1 MKIFGKEL
9 TFNGNKVYHAGNKPT
24 ASEIG
29 AAASSHTHNYAGS
42 SSAGGAA
49 NSALT
54 ATKATQDSAG
64 QQINKTYIKGLSVS
78 GKTITYTKGDG
89 TTGTITTQDTNTTYS
104 TGTSSALGLTKL
116 YTGTGT
122 ATDGT
127 MTQAAIN
134 TALSG
139 KAASSHT
146 HNYAGSSSAGG
157 AANSA
162 TVLATARTINGTSFN
177 GSANI
182 TTANWG
188 TARTLTIGNTG
199 KSVNGSGNVSWSLS
213 EIGAAPAGYGL
224 GTVCQDKSG
233 QDCNNILVTGFYRGS
248 NMTNKPSGCTQGWIY
263 LLVMSHD
270 NSSWVRQV
278 AYDFGTASQVYTRV
292 KQNGSWTAWVATD
305 TNTWRGVQDNL
316 TSTATDQSLSAN
328 QGKVLK
334 GLIDGKAAS
343 SHTHNYAGSSSA
355 GGVANSA
362 TKLATARS
370 INGTNFDGTG
380 NITTA
385 NWGTARN
392 LNGVSVN
399 GSTNYT
405 IPVENYYCNVNN
417 SNTNL
422 YHRILTTDIATA
434 NWVDKSLIIVMHS
447 GYSGGGFGIAKI
459 TFRTNDI
466 SSAAN
471 SQGEIKWLVRN
482 GFAANALVFNFVNQ
496 AKNAC
501 MDVFYKSPGTYAGM
515 TWYVLS
521 EGGRGGAHSK
531 QWTKYNTDASGT
543 NAYTEAN
550 MKTLRTYTSTL
561 VSATDAGHVS
571 TANSANTLTTARTI
585 NGTSFNGSANI
596 TTANWG
602 TARTITIGNTA
613 KSVNGSANVSWSL
626 SEIGAAAASH
636 THNYIP
642 TSTGSSISIHA
653 DSDSSS
659 TGEYLLLKAGHNE
672 LKITSSAGGATVT
685 KGQDKL
691 TFNGNIVYHAG
702 RKPTAAEIG
711 AASTSALETVKQN
724 ISDVERNTARAN
736 HTHTNITNIA
746 SRGNVT
752 CESGTTRPAVSGAS
766 MGQVYNNGYPTT
778 YGNVLTL
785 KGVGDGQLL
794 LGWSG
799 TDGAHAPVYVRSK
812 RDTSTAN
819 WSGWAQVYTTA
830 HKPTAS
836 DVGALPLSGGTMSGY
851 IQLPNTGS
859 SWIDGSFKGSLRGY
873 RQSTGSY
880 HPIITQTTSSG
891 HKVSLGGL
899 GDDFG
904 FHIYDKNRTTNGVD
918 KYWRISLEGKDMYTD
933 MKLTIQDN
941 WLYTTGN
948 NGWYNS
954 TYGGGIYMKDSTWV
968 RIYADKNF
976 YTGGEVQCGRFSTRY
991 INALDGQN
999 IDINLKGRAL
1009 ALNCGSASGVYVD
1022 FRPQW
1027 SGSKGTEPCFFN
1039 TSGNGWGYI
1048 GGSGYSWYRVYGIGG
1063 SVSDRNKKYDITKA
1077 NCEEQYENVKNLN
1090 IYNYR
1095 TISDKVNEETG
1106 DVEEKIYRQDLM
1118 LGCMVD
1124 ELPTETVF
1132 YDNESGDGK
1141 AVDMYSYTTM
1151 IAGAVKHLINKFEQL
1166 EKENEEL
1173 KYKLENQEV

>member
-1 MKIFGKEL
+1 MGYIIKISFKNKGVENMKIFGKEL

-42 SSAGGAA
+42 SLAGGAA

-64 QQINKTYIKGLSVS
+64 QQINTTYIKGLSVS
-78 GKTITYTKGDG
+78 GRTITYTKGNG

-104 TGTSSALGLTKL
+104 TGTSTTSGLTKL

-157 AANSA
+157 NANAA
-162 TVLATARTINGTSFN
+162 VKLATARTINGTSFD

-182 TTANWG
+182 TTAN
-188 TARTLTIGNTG
+188 
-199 KSVNGSGNVSWSLS
+199 
-213 EIGAAPAGYGL
+213 
-224 GTVCQDKSG
+224 C
-233 QDCNNILVTGFYRGS
+233 
-248 NMTNKPSGCTQGWIY
+248 
-263 LLVMSHD
+263 
-270 NSSWVRQV
+270 
-278 AYDFGTASQVYTRV
+278 
-292 KQNGSWTAWVATD
+292 
-305 TNTWRGVQDNL
+305 
-316 TSTATDQSLSAN
+316 
-328 QGKVLK
+328 
-334 GLIDGKAAS
+334 
-343 SHTHNYAGSSSA
+343 
-355 GGVANSA
+355 
-362 TKLATARS
+362 
-370 INGTNFDGTG
+370 
-380 NITTA
+380 
-385 NWGTARN
+385 GTARN

-422 YHRILTTDIATA
+422 YHRILTTDIATT

-447 GYSGGGFGIAKI
+447 GYNGGGFGIAKI

-571 TANSANTLTTARTI
+571 TANSASTLSTARTI

-602 TARTITIGNTA
+602 TARNIQIGNTA
-613 KSVNGSANVSWSL
+613 KSVNGSANVTWSL
-626 SEIGAAAASH
+626 SEIGAAASNH

-672 LKITSSAGGATVT
+672 LKIASSAGGATVT

-752 CESGTTRPAVSGAS
+752 CESGTARPSVSGAS
-766 MGQVYNNGYPTT
+766 MGQVYNNGYPTQ

-785 KGVGDGQLL
+785 KGAGDGQILV
-794 LGWSG
+794 GWSG

-836 DVGALPLSGGTMSGY
+836 DVGALSLSGGTMTGG
-851 IQLPNTGS
+851 IQLHNS
-859 SWIDGSFKGSLRGY
+859 ANSWIGGSTAGNLKGYKQSNGSF
-873 RQSTGSY
+873 
-880 HPIITQTTSSG
+880 HPIISQTTYNN
-891 HKVSLGGL
+891 HKIALGGI

-904 FHIYDKNRTTNGVD
+904 FYLYDANRTANDIDGYFKFMLNNKEMETNCVINMGRNL
-918 KYWRISLEGKDMYTD
+918 KFWNNNALEFATHG
-933 MKLTIQDN
+933 
-941 WLYTTGN
+941 G
-948 NGWYNS
+948 GWYM
-954 TYGGGIYMKDSTWV
+954 TDSTWI
-968 RIYADKNF
+968 RAYGDKNI
-976 YTGGEVQCGRFSTRY
+976 YTGGRIKAGTALETRY
-991 INALDGQN
+991 IDSTGGNL
-999 IDINLKGRAL
+999 DINAKGNTLFINAN
-1009 ALNCGSASGVYVD
+1009 AASGANLNIN
-1022 FRPQW
+1022 RAW
-1027 SGSKGTEPCFFN
+1027 SGSQGTEVSIYN
-1039 TSGNGWGYI
+1039 NKGKGWGYL
-1048 GGSGYSWYRVYGIGG
+1048 GSSEYSFYRVYGVGG
-1063 SVSDRNKKYDITKA
+1063 SVSARESKYEISKA
-1077 NCEEQYENVKNLN
+1077 DTETHYENVKALN

-1095 TISDKVNEETG
+1095 SISDERDEEG
-1106 DVEEKIYRQDLM
+1106 NVVKEHKREDLF

-1124 ELPTETVF
+1124 ELPLETTF
-1132 YDNESGDGK
+1132 YDTEDGDGK

>member
-1 MKIFGKEL
+1 MCC
-9 TFNGNKVYHAGNKPT
+9 Y
-24 ASEIG
+24 
-29 AAASSHTHNYAGS
+29 S
-42 SSAGGAA
+42 SS
-49 NSALT
+49 S
-54 ATKATQDSAG
+54 
-64 QQINKTYIKGLSVS
+64 
-78 GKTITYTKGDG
+78 TITFCV
-89 TTGTITTQDTNTTYS
+89 S
-104 TGTSSALGLTKL
+104 KL

-139 KAASSHT
+139 KADSSHT

-162 TVLATARTINGTSFN
+162 NTLATARTINGTSFN

-188 TARTLTIGNTG
+188 TARIITIGSTG
-199 KSVNGSGNVSWSLS
+199 KSVNGSGSVSWTLR
-213 EIGAAPAGYGL
+213 EIGAAPASHGRHMPDTCETITDWNNATKNGWYMGNNATNSPTANAWYF
-224 GTVCQDKSG
+224 GEVIAHNANYVVQTVYQ
-233 QDCNNILVTGFYRGS
+233 F
-248 NMTNKPSGCTQGWIY
+248 
-263 LLVMSHD
+263 
-270 NSSWVRQV
+270 
-278 AYDFGTASQVYTRV
+278 TASTDAKAIPKYIRA
-292 KQNGSWTAWVATD
+292 KMNGTWGAWTNVTVSKAVPSNAVFTD

-355 GGVANSA
+355 GGAANSA
-362 TKLATARS
+362 IKLATARS

-385 NWGTARN
+385 NWGTAR
-392 LNGVSVN
+392 
-399 GSTNYT
+399 
-405 IPVENYYCNVNN
+405 
-417 SNTNL
+417 
-422 YHRILTTDIATA
+422 
-434 NWVDKSLIIVMHS
+434 
-447 GYSGGGFGIAKI
+447 
-459 TFRTNDI
+459 
-466 SSAAN
+466 
-471 SQGEIKWLVRN
+471 
-482 GFAANALVFNFVNQ
+482 
-496 AKNAC
+496 
-501 MDVFYKSPGTYAGM
+501 
-515 TWYVLS
+515 
-521 EGGRGGAHSK
+521 
-531 QWTKYNTDASGT
+531 
-543 NAYTEAN
+543 
-550 MKTLRTYTSTL
+550 
-561 VSATDAGHVS
+561 
-571 TANSANTLTTARTI
+571 
-585 NGTSFNGSANI
+585 
-596 TTANWG
+596 
-602 TARTITIGNTA
+602 TITIGNTG
-613 KSVNGSANVSWSL
+613 KSVNGSGNISWSL

-672 LKITSSAGGATVT
+672 LKITSSAGGTTVT

-851 IQLPNTGS
+851 IQLPNTGG

-904 FHIYDKNRTTNGVD
+904 FHIYDASRTTNGVD
-918 KYWRISLEGKDMYTD
+918 KYWRISLGGKDIYTD

-954 TYGGGIYMKDSTWV
+954 TYGGGIYMTDSTWV
-968 RIYADKNF
+968 RIYADKSF

-999 IDINLKGRAL
+999 IDINTKGRAL

-1063 SVSDRNKKYDITKA
+1063 SVSDRNKKYDIAKA
-1077 NCEEQYENVKNLN
+1077 DCSEQYENIKNINL
-1090 IYNYR
+1090 YNYR

-1106 DVEEKIYRQDLM
+1106 DVEEKVYRQDLM

-1141 AVDMYSYTTM
+1141 AVDMYSYTSM
-1151 IAGAVKHLINKFEQL
+1151 ILGATKHLQTKVETL
-1166 EKENEEL
+1166 EKENEIKNNKISEL
-1173 KYKLENQEV
+1173 EQRLEKMEELLNGIINKG

>member
-1 MKIFGKEL
+1 MQYIIKISFKNKGVENMKIFGKEL
-9 TFNGNKVYHAGNKPT
+9 IFNGNKVYHAGNKPT

-64 QQINKTYIKGLSVS
+64 QQINTTYIKGLSVS
-78 GKTITYTKGDG
+78 GRTITYTKGDG

-188 TARTLTIGNTG
+188 TARTITIGNTG
-199 KSVNGSGNVSWSLS
+199 KSVNGSGN
-213 EIGAAPAGYGL
+213 I
-224 GTVCQDKSG
+224 
-233 QDCNNILVTGFYRGS
+233 
-248 NMTNKPSGCTQGWIY
+248 
-263 LLVMSHD
+263 
-270 NSSWVRQV
+270 
-278 AYDFGTASQVYTRV
+278 
-292 KQNGSWTAWVATD
+292 
-305 TNTWRGVQDNL
+305 
-316 TSTATDQSLSAN
+316 
-328 QGKVLK
+328 
-334 GLIDGKAAS
+334 
-343 SHTHNYAGSSSA
+343 
-355 GGVANSA
+355 
-362 TKLATARS
+362 
-370 INGTNFDGTG
+370 
-380 NITTA
+380 
-385 NWGTARN
+385 
-392 LNGVSVN
+392 
-399 GSTNYT
+399 
-405 IPVENYYCNVNN
+405 
-417 SNTNL
+417 
-422 YHRILTTDIATA
+422 
-434 NWVDKSLIIVMHS
+434 
-447 GYSGGGFGIAKI
+447 
-459 TFRTNDI
+459 
-466 SSAAN
+466 
-471 SQGEIKWLVRN
+471 
-482 GFAANALVFNFVNQ
+482 
-496 AKNAC
+496 
-501 MDVFYKSPGTYAGM
+501 
-515 TWYVLS
+515 
-521 EGGRGGAHSK
+521 
-531 QWTKYNTDASGT
+531 
-543 NAYTEAN
+543 
-550 MKTLRTYTSTL
+550 
-561 VSATDAGHVS
+561 
-571 TANSANTLTTARTI
+571 
-585 NGTSFNGSANI
+585 
-596 TTANWG
+596 
-602 TARTITIGNTA
+602 
-613 KSVNGSANVSWSL
+613 SWSL

-752 CESGTTRPAVSGAS
+752 CESGTARPSVSGAS
-766 MGQVYNNGYPTT
+766 MGQVYNNGYPTQ

-785 KGVGDGQLL
+785 KGAGDGQILI
-794 LGWSG
+794 GWSG
-799 TDGAHAPVYVRSK
+799 NDGAHAPVYVRSK

-836 DVGALPLSGGTMSGY
+836 DIGALSLSGGTMTGS
-851 IQLPNTGS
+851 IQLHNS
-859 SWIDGSFKGSLRGY
+859 ANSWIGGSTAGNLKGYKQSNGSF
-873 RQSTGSY
+873 
-880 HPIITQTTSSG
+880 HPIISQTTYNN
-891 HKVSLGGL
+891 HKIALGGL

-904 FHIYDKNRTTNGVD
+904 FYLYDKNRTENGIDGYFKFMLSNKEMETNCV
-918 KYWRISLEGKDMYTD
+918 INM
-933 MKLTIQDN
+933 
-941 WLYTTGN
+941 GN
-948 NGWYNS
+948 NLKFWNNNALLFA
-954 TYGGGIYMKDSTWV
+954 THGGGIYMSDSTWV

-976 YTGGEVQCGRFSTRY
+976 YTGGEVKCNRVTTRSMD
-991 INALDGQN
+991 APDGQN
-999 IDINLKGRAL
+999 IDINTKGRAL
-1009 ALNCGSASGVYVD
+1009 GLNCSSASGVWVE
-1022 FRPQW
+1022 FKAQW
-1027 SGSKGTEPCFFN
+1027 SGSKGTEPSLFN

-1048 GGSGYSWYRVYGIGG
+1048 GGSGYSWYRVYGTGG

-1077 NCEEQYENVKNLN
+1077 DCEEQYENVKNLN

>member
-64 QQINKTYIKGLSVS
+64 QQINTTYIKGLSVS
-78 GKTITYTKGDG
+78 GRTITYTKGNG

-104 TGTSSALGLTKL
+104 TGTSSSLGLTKL

-157 AANSA
+157 NANAA
-162 TVLATARTINGTSFN
+162 VKLANARTINGTSFD

-188 TARTLTIGNTG
+188 TARNIQIGNTA
-199 KSVNGSGNVSWSLS
+199 KSVNGSANVTWSLS
-213 EIGAAPAGYGL
+213 EIGAAAASHGRHMPDTCETITDWNNATKNGWYMGNNATNSPTANAWYF
-224 GTVCQDKSG
+224 GEVIAHNANYVVQTVYQ
-233 QDCNNILVTGFYRGS
+233 F
-248 NMTNKPSGCTQGWIY
+248 
-263 LLVMSHD
+263 
-270 NSSWVRQV
+270 
-278 AYDFGTASQVYTRV
+278 TASTDAKAIPKYIRA
-292 KQNGSWTAWVATD
+292 KMNGTWGAWTNVTVSKAVPSNAVFTD

-355 GGVANSA
+355 GGAANSA

-385 NWGTARN
+385 NWGTAR
-392 LNGVSVN
+392 
-399 GSTNYT
+399 
-405 IPVENYYCNVNN
+405 
-417 SNTNL
+417 
-422 YHRILTTDIATA
+422 
-434 NWVDKSLIIVMHS
+434 
-447 GYSGGGFGIAKI
+447 
-459 TFRTNDI
+459 
-466 SSAAN
+466 
-471 SQGEIKWLVRN
+471 
-482 GFAANALVFNFVNQ
+482 
-496 AKNAC
+496 
-501 MDVFYKSPGTYAGM
+501 
-515 TWYVLS
+515 
-521 EGGRGGAHSK
+521 
-531 QWTKYNTDASGT
+531 
-543 NAYTEAN
+543 
-550 MKTLRTYTSTL
+550 
-561 VSATDAGHVS
+561 
-571 TANSANTLTTARTI
+571 
-585 NGTSFNGSANI
+585 
-596 TTANWG
+596 
-602 TARTITIGNTA
+602 TITIGNTG
-613 KSVNGSANVSWSL
+613 KSVNGSGNISWSL

-711 AASTSALETVKQN
+711 AASTSALETVQQN

-785 KGVGDGQLL
+785 KGQGDGQLL

-836 DVGALPLSGGTMSGY
+836 DIGALPLSGGTMSGY
-851 IQLPNTGS
+851 IQLPNTAG

-899 GDDFG
+899 GDNFG
-904 FHIYDKNRTTNGVD
+904 FYLYDANRTANGFD
-918 KYWRISLEGKDMYTD
+918 KEFTFSLADK
-933 MKLTIQDN
+933 Q
-941 WLYTTGN
+941 LYTTCRTIHNEWVYCQGDYGLYFQTHN
-948 NGWYNS
+948 GGWYMS
-954 TYGGGIYMKDSTWV
+954 DSSWV
-968 RIYADKNF
+968 RSYADKNI
-976 YTGGEVQCGRFSTRY
+976 YTGGRIKAGTALETRY
-991 INALDGQN
+991 IDSTGGNL
-999 IDINLKGRAL
+999 DINAKGNTLFINAN
-1009 ALNCGSASGVYVD
+1009 AASGANLNIN
-1022 FRPQW
+1022 REW
-1027 SGSKGTEPCFFN
+1027 SGSQGTEVSIFN
-1039 TSGNGWGYI
+1039 NKGKGWGYL
-1048 GGSGYSWYRVYGIGG
+1048 GNSNYSFYRVYGIGG
-1063 SVSDRNKKYDITKA
+1063 SVSARESKYEILKA
-1077 NCEEQYENVKNLN
+1077 DTETQYENVKALN

-1095 TISDKVNEETG
+1095 SISDERDEEG
-1106 DVEEKIYRQDLM
+1106 NVIKEYKREDLL

-1124 ELPTETVF
+1124 ELPLETTF
-1132 YDNESGDGK
+1132 YDTEDGNGK

-1151 IAGAVKHLINKFEQL
+1151 ILGAVKHLINKVEQL

-1173 KYKLENQEV
+1173 KNKIEVLEVK

>member
-1 MKIFGKEL
+1 MGYIIKISFKNKGVENMKIFGKEL

-42 SSAGGAA
+42 SLAGGAA

-64 QQINKTYIKGLSVS
+64 QQINTTYIKGLSVS
-78 GKTITYTKGDG
+78 GRTITYTKGNG

-104 TGTSSALGLTKL
+104 TGTSTTSGLTKL

-157 AANSA
+157 NANAA
-162 TVLATARTINGTSFN
+162 VKLATARTINGTSFD
-177 GSANI
+177 GSA
-182 TTANWG
+182 
-188 TARTLTIGNTG
+188 
-199 KSVNGSGNVSWSLS
+199 
-213 EIGAAPAGYGL
+213 
-224 GTVCQDKSG
+224 
-233 QDCNNILVTGFYRGS
+233 
-248 NMTNKPSGCTQGWIY
+248 
-263 LLVMSHD
+263 
-270 NSSWVRQV
+270 
-278 AYDFGTASQVYTRV
+278 
-292 KQNGSWTAWVATD
+292 
-305 TNTWRGVQDNL
+305 
-316 TSTATDQSLSAN
+316 
-328 QGKVLK
+328 
-334 GLIDGKAAS
+334 
-343 SHTHNYAGSSSA
+343 
-355 GGVANSA
+355 
-362 TKLATARS
+362 
-370 INGTNFDGTG
+370 

-422 YHRILTTDIATA
+422 YHRILTTDIATT

-447 GYSGGGFGIAKI
+447 GYNGGGFGIAKI

-571 TANSANTLTTARTI
+571 TANSASTLSTARTI

-602 TARTITIGNTA
+602 TARNIQIGNTA
-613 KSVNGSANVSWSL
+613 KSVNGSANVTWSL
-626 SEIGAAAASH
+626 SEIGAAASNH

-672 LKITSSAGGATVT
+672 LKIASSAGGATVT

-752 CESGTTRPAVSGAS
+752 CESGTARPSVSGAS
-766 MGQVYNNGYPTT
+766 MGQVYNNGYPTQ

-785 KGVGDGQLL
+785 KGAGDGQILV
-794 LGWSG
+794 GWSG

-836 DVGALPLSGGTMSGY
+836 DVGALSLSGGTMTGG
-851 IQLPNTGS
+851 IQLHNS
-859 SWIDGSFKGSLRGY
+859 ANSWIGGSTAGNLKGYKQSNGSF
-873 RQSTGSY
+873 
-880 HPIITQTTSSG
+880 HPIISQTTYNN
-891 HKVSLGGL
+891 HKIALGGI

-904 FHIYDKNRTTNGVD
+904 FYLYDANRTANDIDGYFKFMLNNKEMETNCVINMGRNL
-918 KYWRISLEGKDMYTD
+918 KFWNNNALEFATHG
-933 MKLTIQDN
+933 
-941 WLYTTGN
+941 G
-948 NGWYNS
+948 GWYM
-954 TYGGGIYMKDSTWV
+954 TDSTWI
-968 RIYADKNF
+968 RAYGDKNI
-976 YTGGEVQCGRFSTRY
+976 YTGGRIKAGTALETRY
-991 INALDGQN
+991 IDSTGGNL
-999 IDINLKGRAL
+999 DINAKGNTLFINAN
-1009 ALNCGSASGVYVD
+1009 AASGANLNIN
-1022 FRPQW
+1022 RAW
-1027 SGSKGTEPCFFN
+1027 SGSQGTEVSIYN
-1039 TSGNGWGYI
+1039 NKGKGWGYL
-1048 GGSGYSWYRVYGIGG
+1048 GSSEYSFYRVYGVGG
-1063 SVSDRNKKYDITKA
+1063 SVSARESKYEISKA
-1077 NCEEQYENVKNLN
+1077 DTETHYENVKALN

-1095 TISDKVNEETG
+1095 SISDERDEEG
-1106 DVEEKIYRQDLM
+1106 NVVKEHKREDLF

-1124 ELPTETVF
+1124 ELPLETTF
-1132 YDNESGDGK
+1132 YDTEDGDGK

>member
-1 MKIFGKEL
+1 MGYIIKISFKNKGVENMKIFGKEL

-64 QQINKTYIKGLSVS
+64 QQINTTYIKGLSVS

-104 TGTSSALGLTKL
+104 TGTASTSGLTKL

-162 TVLATARTINGTSFN
+162 NTLATARTINGTSFN

-188 TARTLTIGNTG
+188 TARIITIGSTG
-199 KSVNGSGNVSWSLS
+199 KSVNGSGSVSWTLR
-213 EIGAAPAGYGL
+213 EIGAAPASHGRHIPDVCETITDWNNATKNGWYMGNNATNSPTANAWYF
-224 GTVCQDKSG
+224 GEVIAHNANYVVQTVYQ
-233 QDCNNILVTGFYRGS
+233 F
-248 NMTNKPSGCTQGWIY
+248 
-263 LLVMSHD
+263 
-270 NSSWVRQV
+270 
-278 AYDFGTASQVYTRV
+278 TASTDAKAIPKYIRA
-292 KQNGSWTAWVATD
+292 KMNGTWGAWTNVTVSKAVPSNAVFTD

-334 GLIDGKAAS
+334 GLIDGKAAF

-355 GGVANSA
+355 GGAANSA

-385 NWGTARN
+385 NWGTAR
-392 LNGVSVN
+392 
-399 GSTNYT
+399 
-405 IPVENYYCNVNN
+405 
-417 SNTNL
+417 
-422 YHRILTTDIATA
+422 
-434 NWVDKSLIIVMHS
+434 
-447 GYSGGGFGIAKI
+447 
-459 TFRTNDI
+459 
-466 SSAAN
+466 
-471 SQGEIKWLVRN
+471 
-482 GFAANALVFNFVNQ
+482 
-496 AKNAC
+496 
-501 MDVFYKSPGTYAGM
+501 
-515 TWYVLS
+515 
-521 EGGRGGAHSK
+521 
-531 QWTKYNTDASGT
+531 
-543 NAYTEAN
+543 
-550 MKTLRTYTSTL
+550 
-561 VSATDAGHVS
+561 
-571 TANSANTLTTARTI
+571 
-585 NGTSFNGSANI
+585 
-596 TTANWG
+596 
-602 TARTITIGNTA
+602 TITIGNTG
-613 KSVNGSANVSWSL
+613 KSVNGSGNISWSL

-904 FHIYDKNRTTNGVD
+904 FHIYDASRTTNGVD
-918 KYWRISLEGKDMYTD
+918 KYWRISLGGKDIYTD

-954 TYGGGIYMKDSTWV
+954 TYGGGIYMTDSTWV

-999 IDINLKGRAL
+999 IDINTKGRAL

-1077 NCEEQYENVKNLN
+1077 DCEEQYENVKNLN

-1132 YDNESGDGK
+1132 YDNESGNGK

>member
-1 MKIFGKEL
+1 MKILGKEL
-9 TFNGNKVYHAGNKPT
+9 TFNNNKVYHAGDKPT
-24 ASEIG
+24 PSEIG
-29 AAASSHTHNYAGS
+29 AASSSHTHNYAGS
-42 SSAGGAA
+42 SSAGGNA
-49 NSALT
+49 N
-54 ATKATQDSAG
+54 
-64 QQINKTYIKGLSVS
+64 
-78 GKTITYTKGDG
+78 
-89 TTGTITTQDTNTTYS
+89 
-104 TGTSSALGLTKL
+104 
-116 YTGTGT
+116 
-122 ATDGT
+122 
-127 MTQAAIN
+127 AAI
-134 TALSG
+134 
-139 KAASSHT
+139 K
-146 HNYAGSSSAGG
+146 
-157 AANSA
+157 
-162 TVLATARTINGTSFN
+162 LATARTINGTSFD

-188 TARTLTIGNTG
+188 TARNIQIGNTA
-199 KSVNGSGNVSWSLS
+199 KSVNGSANVTWSLS
-213 EIGAAPAGYGL
+213 EIGAAAASHGRHMPDTCETITDWNNATKNGWYMGNNAANGPTTVASG
-224 GTVCQDKSG
+224 GTIWYFGEVITH
-233 QDCNNILVTGFYRGS
+233 N
-248 NMTNKPSGCTQGWIY
+248 TNYVI
-263 LLVMSHD
+263 
-270 NSSWVRQV
+270 QV
-278 AYDFGTASQVYTRV
+278 VYQFTASTDAKSIPKYIRA
-292 KQNGSWTAWVATD
+292 KMNGTWGAWTNVTVSKAVPSNAVFTD

-343 SHTHNYAGSSSA
+343 SHTHNYAATSHNHGLLHDSFGVTIADTTTDNGWSMINGSYNGFLLKSIRSSA
-355 GGVANSA
+355 SAPAWLQGNYSAGIAFGGADTKGVMSVAYNSPSVRFA
-362 TKLATARS
+362 GG
-370 INGTNFDGTG
+370 NGSKPVWYFT
-380 NITTA
+380 
-385 NWGTARN
+385 
-392 LNGVSVN
+392 VN
-399 GSTNYT
+399 GSSGKTYNM
-405 IPVENYYCNVNN
+405 
-417 SNTNL
+417 
-422 YHRILTTDIATA
+422 D
-434 NWVDKSLIIVMHS
+434 SL
-447 GYSGGGFGIAKI
+447 
-459 TFRTNDI
+459 
-466 SSAAN
+466 AAN
-471 SQGEIKWLVRN
+471 
-482 GFAANALVFNFVNQ
+482 
-496 AKNAC
+496 
-501 MDVFYKSPGTYAGM
+501 T
-515 TWYVLS
+515 
-521 EGGRGGAHSK
+521 
-531 QWTKYNTDASGT
+531 
-543 NAYTEAN
+543 
-550 MKTLRTYTSTL
+550 
-561 VSATDAGHVS
+561 
-571 TANSANTLTTARTI
+571 ANTLVTARTI

-602 TARTITIGNTA
+602 TARTITIGNTG
-613 KSVNGSANVSWSL
+613 KSVNGSGNISWSL

-672 LKITSSAGGATVT
+672 LKIASSAGGTTVT

-766 MGQVYNNGYPTT
+766 MGQVYNNGYPTQ

-836 DVGALPLSGGTMSGY
+836 DIGALPLSGGTMSGY
-851 IQLPNTGS
+851 IQLPNTGG

-904 FHIYDKNRTTNGVD
+904 FHVYDKNRTENGVD
-918 KYWRISLEGKDMYTD
+918 KYWRISLEGKDMYTN
-933 MKLTIQDN
+933 MRFTVQDD

-948 NGWYNS
+948 TGWYNS
-954 TYGGGIYMKDSTWV
+954 THAGGWYMSDSTWV
-968 RIYADKNF
+968 RSYNNKNI
-976 YTGGEVQCGRFSTRY
+976 YTGGRIKTVNAMETRY
-991 INALDGQN
+991 IDAIQNSNLDISANGTGTIFFN
-999 IDINLKGRAL
+999 MHSGSGCNLN
-1009 ALNCGSASGVYVD
+1009 LNKA
-1022 FRPQW
+1022 W
-1027 SGSKGTEPCFFN
+1027 SGSSGTEPSFYN
-1039 TSGNGWGYI
+1039 TK
-1048 GGSGYSWYRVYGIGG
+1048 GGSWGFLGNSGYAWFRVYGAGG
-1063 SVSDRNKKYDITKA
+1063 SVSDRNKKYHITKA
-1077 NCEEQYENVKNLN
+1077 LEEEQYENLKNLN

-1095 TISDKVNEETG
+1095 SISTREVDLREIAENTLKGSGFKHEDDTYKTESVEWNGIVYEELDPNLSQEEVKEERIRQIIKKNPQYNE
-1106 DVEEKIYRQDLM
+1106 VKRQDLM
-1118 LGCMVD
+1118 LGAMVD
-1124 ELPTETVF
+1124 ELPTEVTF
-1132 YDNESGDGK
+1132 YDNEGGDGK

-1151 IAGAVKHLINKFEQL
+1151 IAGAVKHLIKKFEQL

>member
-1 MKIFGKEL
+1 MKILGKEL
-9 TFNGNKVYHAGNKPT
+9 TFNGNKIYHAGDKPT
-24 ASEIG
+24 VSEIG

-49 NSALT
+49 TSALTCTGNSAT

-64 QQINKTYIKGLSVS
+64 QQINTTYIKGLSVS

-104 TGTSSALGLTKL
+104 TGTSSSSGLTKL

-127 MTQAAIN
+127 MTQSAIN

-157 AANSA
+157 NANAA
-162 TVLATARTINGTSFN
+162 VKLATARTINGTSFD

-188 TARTLTIGNTG
+188 TARNIQIGNTA
-199 KSVNGSGNVSWSLS
+199 KSVNGSANVTWSLS
-213 EIGAAPAGYGL
+213 EIGA
-224 GTVCQDKSG
+224 
-233 QDCNNILVTGFYRGS
+233 
-248 NMTNKPSGCTQGWIY
+248 
-263 LLVMSHD
+263 
-270 NSSWVRQV
+270 
-278 AYDFGTASQVYTRV
+278 
-292 KQNGSWTAWVATD
+292 
-305 TNTWRGVQDNL
+305 
-316 TSTATDQSLSAN
+316 
-328 QGKVLK
+328 
-334 GLIDGKAAS
+334 AAS
-343 SHTHNYAGSSSA
+343 SHTHNYAATSHNHGLLHDSFGVTIADTTTDNGWSMINGSYNGFLLKSMRSSA
-355 GGVANSA
+355 SAPAWLQGNYSAGIAFGGADTKGVMSVAYNSPSVRFA
-362 TKLATARS
+362 GG
-370 INGTNFDGTG
+370 NGSKPVWYFT
-380 NITTA
+380 
-385 NWGTARN
+385 
-392 LNGVSVN
+392 VN
-399 GSTNYT
+399 GSSGKTYNM
-405 IPVENYYCNVNN
+405 
-417 SNTNL
+417 
-422 YHRILTTDIATA
+422 D
-434 NWVDKSLIIVMHS
+434 SL
-447 GYSGGGFGIAKI
+447 
-459 TFRTNDI
+459 
-466 SSAAN
+466 AAN
-471 SQGEIKWLVRN
+471 
-482 GFAANALVFNFVNQ
+482 
-496 AKNAC
+496 
-501 MDVFYKSPGTYAGM
+501 T
-515 TWYVLS
+515 
-521 EGGRGGAHSK
+521 
-531 QWTKYNTDASGT
+531 
-543 NAYTEAN
+543 
-550 MKTLRTYTSTL
+550 
-561 VSATDAGHVS
+561 
-571 TANSANTLTTARTI
+571 ANTLVTARTI

-602 TARTITIGNTA
+602 TARTITIGNTG
-613 KSVNGSANVSWSL
+613 KSVNGSGNIAWSL

-636 THNYIP
+636 THAYAP

-672 LKITSSAGGATVT
+672 LKIASSAGGTTVT

-836 DVGALPLSGGTMSGY
+836 DIGALPLSGGTMSGY

-904 FHIYDKNRTTNGVD
+904 FHVYDKNRTENGVD
-918 KYWRISLEGKDMYTD
+918 KYWRISLEGKDIFTNMRFTV
-933 MKLTIQDN
+933 QDD

-948 NGWYNS
+948 TGWYNS
-954 TYGGGIYMKDSTWV
+954 THGGGWYMSDSSWIRAYNNKNIYT
-968 RIYADKNF
+968 AG
-976 YTGGEVQCGRFSTRY
+976 TVQGWASRARY
-991 INALDGQN
+991 VKALDSSN
-999 IDINLKGRAL
+999 NLDFEFDSGEGYFNVYSGSGAGIVVGR
-1009 ALNCGSASGVYVD
+1009 
-1022 FRPQW
+1022 PW
-1027 SGSKGTEPCFFN
+1027 SGSQGTEPALYNNKGGSWGFLGN
-1039 TSGNGWGYI
+1039 SGNAWF
-1048 GGSGYSWYRVYGIGG
+1048 RVYGYGG
-1063 SVSDRNKKYDITKA
+1063 SVSDRNKKYHITKA
-1077 NCEEQYENVKNLN
+1077 LEEEQYENLKNIN

-1095 TISDKVNEETG
+1095 TISAPITPSEEIAESHLTHSG
-1106 DVEEKIYRQDLM
+1106 FKDESGNYISSAITVEGIEYKELSEDLSQDEIKQLRIEEILEKNPNFSQVTKRQDLM
-1118 LGCMVD
+1118 LGAMVD
-1124 ELPTETVF
+1124 ELPTEVTF
-1132 YDNESGDGK
+1132 YDNEGGDGK
-1141 AVDMYSYTTM
+1141 AVDIYSYTTM
-1151 IAGAVKHLINKFEQL
+1151 IAGAVKHLIKKFEQL

>member
-1 MKIFGKEL
+1 MKILGKEL
-9 TFNGNKVYHAGNKPT
+9 TFNNNKVYHAGDKPT

-29 AAASSHTHNYAGS
+29 AASSSHTHNYAGS
-42 SSAGGAA
+42 SSAGGNANAA
-49 NSALT
+49 V
-54 ATKATQDSAG
+54 K
-64 QQINKTYIKGLSVS
+64 LS
-78 GKTITYTKGDG
+78 
-89 TTGTITTQDTNTTYS
+89 
-104 TGTSSALGLTKL
+104 
-116 YTGTGT
+116 
-122 ATDGT
+122 
-127 MTQAAIN
+127 
-134 TALSG
+134 
-139 KAASSHT
+139 
-146 HNYAGSSSAGG
+146 
-157 AANSA
+157 
-162 TVLATARTINGTSFN
+162 TARTINGTSFD

-182 TTANWG
+182 TTSNWG

-385 NWGTARN
+385 NWGTAR
-392 LNGVSVN
+392 
-399 GSTNYT
+399 
-405 IPVENYYCNVNN
+405 
-417 SNTNL
+417 
-422 YHRILTTDIATA
+422 
-434 NWVDKSLIIVMHS
+434 
-447 GYSGGGFGIAKI
+447 
-459 TFRTNDI
+459 
-466 SSAAN
+466 
-471 SQGEIKWLVRN
+471 
-482 GFAANALVFNFVNQ
+482 
-496 AKNAC
+496 
-501 MDVFYKSPGTYAGM
+501 
-515 TWYVLS
+515 
-521 EGGRGGAHSK
+521 
-531 QWTKYNTDASGT
+531 
-543 NAYTEAN
+543 
-550 MKTLRTYTSTL
+550 
-561 VSATDAGHVS
+561 
-571 TANSANTLTTARTI
+571 
-585 NGTSFNGSANI
+585 
-596 TTANWG
+596 
-602 TARTITIGNTA
+602 TITIGNTG
-613 KSVNGSANVSWSL
+613 KSVNGSGNISWSL

-672 LKITSSAGGATVT
+672 LKITSSAGGTTVT

-752 CESGTTRPAVSGAS
+752 CESGTARPSVSGVS
-766 MGQVYNNGYPTT
+766 MGQVYNNGYPTQ

-785 KGVGDGQLL
+785 KGAGDGQILI
-794 LGWSG
+794 GWSG
-799 TDGAHAPVYVRSK
+799 NDGAHAPVYVRSK

-899 GDDFG
+899 GDNFG
-904 FHIYDKNRTTNGVD
+904 FYLYDANRTANGFD
-918 KYWRISLEGKDMYTD
+918 KEFTFSLADK
-933 MKLTIQDN
+933 Q
-941 WLYTTGN
+941 LYTTCRTIHNEWIYCQGDYGLYFQTHN
-948 NGWYNS
+948 GGWYMS
-954 TYGGGIYMKDSTWV
+954 DSSWV
-968 RIYADKNF
+968 RSYADKNI
-976 YTGGEVQCGRFSTRY
+976 YTGGRIKAGNALETRY
-991 INALDGQN
+991 IDSTGGNL
-999 IDINLKGRAL
+999 DINAKGNTLFINAN
-1009 ALNCGSASGVYVD
+1009 AASGANLNIN
-1022 FRPQW
+1022 REW
-1027 SGSKGTEPCFFN
+1027 SGSQGTEVSIFN
-1039 TSGNGWGYI
+1039 NKGKGWGYL
-1048 GGSGYSWYRVYGIGG
+1048 GNSSYSFYRVYGAGG
-1063 SVSDRNKKYDITKA
+1063 SVSARESKYEISKA
-1077 NCEEQYENVKNLN
+1077 DTETQYENVKALN

-1095 TISDKVNEETG
+1095 SISDERDEEG
-1106 DVEEKIYRQDLM
+1106 NVVKEYKRQDLM

-1124 ELPTETVF
+1124 ELPLETTF
-1132 YDNESGDGK
+1132 YDTEDGNGK
-1141 AVDMYSYTTM
+1141 AVDIYSYTTM
-1151 IAGAVKHLINKFEQL
+1151 IAGAVKHLIKKFEQL